1 MLTISLLSMFRRAVY
16 RFSTVGR
23 EERRWLEKQTH
34 TVLEQQVCR
43 AGLTAMGQEE
53 VWGREIVP
61 LFG

>member
-23 EERRWLEKQTH
+23 EERRRLEEQTH
-34 TVLEQQVCR
+34 MVLEQQECR
-43 AGLTAMGQEE
+43 AGLKSMGQED
-53 VWGREIVP
+53 VWGREVVP

>member
-23 EERRWLEKQTH
+23 EERRRLKGQAH
-34 TVLEQQVCR
+34 MVLEQRECR
-43 AGLTAMGQEE
+43 ADLTAMGQEE
-53 VWGREIVP
+53 VWRREIVP

>member
-23 EERRWLEKQTH
+23 EEKRRLEEQTH
-34 TVLEQQVCR
+34 MVLEQQECC
-43 AGLTAMGQEE
+43 AGLKSMGQEE
-53 VWGREIVP
+53 VWGREVVP

>member
-23 EERRWLEKQTH
+23 EERRRLEEQTH

-43 AGLTAMGQEE
+43 AGLKAMGQEE